1 MNENEVKDAEFTMV
15 KADQPHRGTALATP
29 TAPMNVDE
37 VVKQVQ
43 LVQQVMRQ
51 VMQEGQ
57 HYGNIPGTAAD
68 KKVLLQPGAQ
78 KLCMTFRL
86 APEYAIQETLLANG
100 HKEYRVT
107 CTLVSIGSGAFVGQG
122 VGVCSSMESKYRWRN
137 AKRTCPA
144 CGKATIIPEKAEYMK
159 NGQVPGWVC
168 WQKQGVSDG
177 CRAKY
182 PIGAKEIESQPVG
195 RVENPDIADVL
206 NTVLKMAKK
215 RAFVDATVTATSA
228 SDIFT
233 QDIAD
238 PEDDKDAE
246 PAAPMSAAMKD
257 VPPVVQPPPQPQQAQ
272 PPDPEIPPTLM
283 DLWINYLKIAA
294 ADGLKAAGDAWVRLG
309 TDAYLVQKKIN
320 ADQPLMASLRKM
332 AADADA
338 AKECPPMSATM
349 RAVADAELA
358 PEITDE

>member
-1 MNENEVKDAEFTMV
+1 MSENDNVKDAEFTAMV
-15 KADQPHRGTALATP
+15 KAADQPHRGAALAVP

-86 APEYAIQETLLANG
+86 APEYAIQETLMANG

-122 VGVCSSMESKYRWRN
+122 VGVCSSMESKYRWRQG
-137 AKRTCPA
+137 KRVCPNCGA
-144 CGKATIIPEKAEYMK
+144 EAIIKGKAEF
-159 NGQVPGWVC
+159 GGGWLC
-168 WQKQGVSDG
+168 WQKKDG
-177 CRAKY
+177 C
-182 PIGAKEIESQPVG
+182 GAKWPNGAREIEGQQVD
-195 RVENPDIADVL
+195 RAENPDIADVL

-238 PEDDKDAE
+238 PEEDPEPQAPAQAAVAQAPQTSQQ
-246 PAAPMSAAMKD
+246 PAAQHAP
-257 VPPVVQPPPQPQQAQ
+257 
-272 PPDPEIPPTLM
+272 PPDPEIPPALM

-294 ADGLKAAGDAWVRLG
+294 ADGRKAAGDAWVRLG

-320 ADQPLMASLRKM
+320 ADQALMASLRKM

-338 AKECPPMSATM
+338 AKECPPMSAAM
-349 RAVADAELA
+349 QAVADAELA
-358 PEITDE
+358 EHKEIVDD